1 MQIAISSASLYPQ
14 LPTENALVNIAAM
27 GCKTV
32 EVFLQ
37 TRSEY
42 KHAYVAKLAR
52 LCRCLGLS
60 VHSLHAA
67 AAQYEPM
74 LFYKYRRQN
83 LDGAEIL
90 REIHQA
96 AAMLGAEC
104 HVFHGP
110 LKAENLAYSQLS
122 QGLGQVAEAA
132 ASWGIKLALEN
143 VSWCAGW
150 SPAVFDKLNSMKLAN
165 LYYTFDSKQAMRSGF
180 ADKEYIEAMAG
191 RLVNVHV
198 SRGNGELPAAATD
211 YSGLAAALAAVNYR
225 GPIVLEAY
233 GSKVP
238 RVSLLAESWHILK
251 EKFPQKNSGC
261 Q

>member
-14 LPTENALVNIAAM
+14 LPTEAALVNIAAI
-27 GCKTV
+27 GCRSV

-42 KHAYVAKLAR
+42 KYAYVSKLAR
-52 LCRCLGLS
+52 LCRSLGLS

-83 LDGAEIL
+83 QDGAEIL
-90 REIHQA
+90 QEIHQA

-110 LKAENLAYSQLS
+110 LRAENLPYSQLC
-122 QGLGQVAEAA
+122 QGLCQVAEAA
-132 ASWGIKLALEN
+132 AGWSVKLALEN

-150 SPAVFDKLNSMKLAN
+150 SPAVFTQLNNLKVAN

-180 ADKEYIEAMAG
+180 AARDFIEAMGG
-191 RLVNVHV
+191 RLINVHV
-198 SRGNGELPAAATD
+198 SKDNGELPADNTD
-211 YSGLAAALAAVNYR
+211 FTEVAAALAAANYR

-238 RVSLLAESWHILK
+238 GASLLAASWLALK
-251 EKFPQKNSGC
+251 NKFI
-261 Q
+261 

>member
-1 MQIAISSASLYPQ
+1 VQIAISSASLYPQ
-14 LPTENALVNIAAM
+14 LPTETALVNIAAM
-27 GCKTV
+27 GCRTV

-42 KHAYVAKLAR
+42 KFAYVSKLSR
-52 LCRCLGLS
+52 LCRRLGLK

-67 AAQYEPM
+67 SAQYEPM
-74 LFYKYRRQN
+74 LFYRYRRQN

-90 REIHQA
+90 KEVHQA
-96 AAMLGAEC
+96 AAMLGAKY

-110 LKAENLAYSQLS
+110 LKAENLAQSQLA
-122 QGLGQVAEAA
+122 QGLCQAAESAA
-132 ASWGIKLALEN
+132 WWGIKLALEN

-150 SPAVFDKLNSMKLAN
+150 SPGVFEQLNSLKLAN

-180 ADKEYIEAMAG
+180 EDKDYIQAMGG

-198 SRGNGELPAAATD
+198 SKGNGELPDDNTEF
-211 YSGLAAALAAVNYR
+211 SGLVAALAAANYK
-225 GPIVLEAY
+225 GPVMLEVY

-238 RVSLLAESWHILK
+238 LVSLLAASWQALK
-251 EKFPQKNSGC
+251 NKFR
-261 Q
+261 

>member
-14 LPTENALVNIAAM
+14 IPTEMALVNIAAM
-27 GCKTV
+27 GCRQV

-42 KHAYVAKLAR
+42 KYAYVSKLFR

-67 AAQYEPM
+67 SAQYEPM
-74 LFYKYRRQN
+74 LFYRYRRQN

-90 REIHQA
+90 KEIHQA

-110 LKAENLAYSQLS
+110 LRAENLAYSQLS
-122 QGLGQVAEAA
+122 QGLCQVAEAA
-132 ASWGIKLALEN
+132 ADWGVKLALEN

-150 SPAVFDKLNSMKLAN
+150 SPAVFQKLNSLKLAN

-180 ADKEYIEAMAG
+180 KDKEYIQVMAE
-191 RLVNVHV
+191 RLINVHL
-198 SRGNGELPAAATD
+198 SKDNGELPDVKTD
-211 YSGLAAALAAVNYR
+211 FSGLAAALAAVNYK
-225 GPIVLEAY
+225 GPVVLEVY

-238 RVSLLAESWHILK
+238 RASLLAASWQALK
-251 EKFPQKNSGC
+251 KKF
-261 Q
+261 

>member
-90 REIHQA
+90 KEIHQA

-110 LKAENLAYSQLS
+110 LRAENLAYSQLS

-150 SPAVFDKLNSMKLAN
+150 SPAVFTALNSLKMAN

-180 ADKEYIEAMAG
+180 AAKEYIEAMAD
-191 RLVNVHV
+191 RLINVHV
-198 SRGNGELPAAATD
+198 SKDNGELPAENTD
-211 YSGLAAALAAVNYR
+211 FSDLAAALAAANYT

-238 RVSLLAESWHILK
+238 GASLLAKSRQALK
-251 EKFPQKNSGC
+251 NKFN
-261 Q
+261 